1 MCYRTADVASR
12 RRLRSAAT
20 STLVLPLTRRS
31 TLGDRAFPVAA
42 SRAWNSLPTSV
53 RDIQSLPA
61 FRQKLKLTLFSDS
74 FASWIQHL
82 MDCYS
87 CLDFSFVRCP
97 CNSLLWQ
104 RHLNLSIYNNN
115 NNNNMLH
122 IVSYCAIV
130 TLSLRR
136 AVFLR
141 YSSSKNSVT
150 LKWGSKVT
158 QDHWEWYHSIDCV
171 WFPISDL

>member
-1 MCYRTADVASR
+1 MQYGSATSPSHWTADVSSR

-20 STLVLPLTRRS
+20 STLVLTLTRRS

-42 SRAWNSLPTSV
+42 SRKWNSLPASV

-82 MDCYS
+82 MDCLS
-87 CLDFSFVRCP
+87 CLDFSLVWCP

-104 RHLNLSIYNNN
+104 RHLNLCIYNNN
-115 NNNNMLH
+115 NNNSQTSHSSSSTRRHLLLLLLH
-122 IVSYCAIV
+122 FRSQPIH
-130 TLSLRR
+130 LSLQLMS
-136 AVFLR
+136 ATSACTG
-141 YSSSKNSVT
+141 SSHRFS
-150 LKWGSKVT
+150 GSG
-158 QDHWEWYHSIDCV
+158 
-171 WFPISDL
+171 